1 MTFDF
6 KTHIDNYLEERKTF
20 SNISKK
26 TLKAYYSDLI
36 NLNQFCSKNNYPYP
50 VGITKYISEFQKTLK
65 ATTLK
70 RKIVVFKMFYR
81 YLTNENL
88 MDISTIQKPN
98 FNYYYITPR
107 KLPKIVTPDEI
118 NTMLKQ
124 MYLLQES
131 GLTPSKYRNL
141 LRDIAL
147 IELLIA
153 TGIRIGEAHA
163 LNIVDYQPNSRLL
176 LIKGKNHKER
186 LIYISPFETNN
197 ALTEYLCARE
207 DYQPK
212 SNAIFL
218 NKYGKRLSIYG
229 IENIYSKYRDLANIA
244 PASTPHHLRHTF
256 ATELLSNGADIREVQ
271 ELLGHSSIVTTQ
283 IYTAVS
289 TNQKIKVLDTYN
301 LRNKLHPKTSE

>member
-1 MTFDF
+1 MTLDF
-6 KTHIDNYLEERKTF
+6 KKHIDNYLEERKTF

-36 NLNQFCSKNNYPYP
+36 NLHQFCSINNYSYSI
-50 VGITKYISEFQKTLK
+50 GISKYINEFQQTLK

-88 MDISTIQKPN
+88 MDIQLDSKPN

-107 KLPKIVTPDEI
+107 KLPKIVSPDEI
-118 NTMLKQ
+118 NTILKK
-124 MYLLQES
+124 MYLLQS
-131 GLTPSKYRNL
+131 TKLTPSKRRNL
-141 LRDIAL
+141 IRDTAL

-163 LNIVDYQPNSRLL
+163 LNIVDYKPKSRLL

-186 LIYISPFETNN
+186 LIYISPFETNH
-197 ALTEYLCARE
+197 ALAEYLKARE
-207 DYQPK
+207 EYKPK

-244 PASTPHHLRHTF
+244 PSSTPHHLRHTF

>member
-1 MTFDF
+1 MTLNFEN
-6 KTHIDNYLEERKTF
+6 HINNYLEERKTF
-20 SNISKK
+20 SNISPK

-36 NLNQFCSKNNYPYP
+36 NLNQFCTANNYTYP
-50 VGITKYISEFQKTLK
+50 IGITKYISEFQQSLK

-81 YLTNENL
+81 YLTSENL
-88 MDISTIQKPN
+88 MDISLMQKPN
-98 FNYYYITPR
+98 FNYYYITPK

-118 NTMLKQ
+118 NTILRH
-124 MYLLQES
+124 MYQLQS
-131 GLTPSKYRNL
+131 AFLTPTKRINL
-141 LRDIAL
+141 IRDIAL
-147 IELLIA
+147 IELLIS

-163 LNIVDYQPNSRLL
+163 LNIVDYQPKSRLL

-197 ALTEYLCARE
+197 ALIEYLIAR
-207 DYQPK
+207 DNYLPK

-244 PASTPHHLRHTF
+244 PLSTPHHLRHTF

-271 ELLGHSSIVTTQ
+271 ELLGHSSIATTQ